1 MSITTA
7 LQNVRSSRTICTIS
21 AALIWS
27 ANDGSSGA
35 GRISSPDGSWRMR
48 NWLEERGVEPVERA
62 DGVDDRV
69 LRRQLEHHGHVAE
82 LQVGVDEDHGPVLRP
97 LGQDHGQ
104 VGGEHRLAGAAL
116 GGEHGDD
123 LGQGGRR
130 RLGRRRPPAVGTPT
144 GAGEVE
150 ALGHPRHGG
159 LELRRLDRRGQDVV
173 HARPAAPSAAG
184 RWTARR

>member
-35 GRISSPDGSWRMR
+35 GRISRPDGSWRIR
-48 NWLEERGVEPVERA
+48 NWLQQGGIEPVERA

-82 LQVGVDEDHGPVLRP
+82 LEVGVDEHHRAVGGA
-97 LGQDHGQ
+97 LGQDARPGW
-104 VGGEHRLAGAAL
+104 
-116 GGEHGDD
+116 
-123 LGQGGRR
+123 RR
-130 RLGRRRPPAVGTPT
+130 APTSRRRPWWRT
-144 GAGEVE
+144 
-150 ALGHPRHGG
+150 R
-159 LELRRLDRRGQDVV
+159 
-173 HARPAAPSAAG
+173 
-184 RWTARR
+184 